1 MEVIIPVKFTI
12 RRGNGNNKLWLNNQ
26 HLFLVLI
33 GTGIEFS
40 FSQHGVDSLLPIF
53 RTTSIHRTDLPLIF
67 FFIDDLETALA
78 HVGQGSDDVR
88 DLDCA
93 QDH

>member
-40 FSQHGVDSLLPIF
+40 FSQHGVDSLLP
-53 RTTSIHRTDLPLIF
+53 TDLPLIF